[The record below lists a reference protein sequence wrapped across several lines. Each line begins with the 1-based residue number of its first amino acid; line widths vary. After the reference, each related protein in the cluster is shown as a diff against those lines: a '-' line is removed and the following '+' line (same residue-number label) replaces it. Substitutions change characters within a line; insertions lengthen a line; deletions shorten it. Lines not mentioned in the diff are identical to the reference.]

1 MKRDIISQLE
11 AAGLKQSPGIDW
23 PIAHFDGG
31 GAAGDGGAA
40 AGDGGVGSGASGGGG
55 NEYAGDTGPSR
66 PSDAVRF
73 ALPKPKTPLYTGKS
87 LLEQVQNS
95 NPGMKA
101 NEAQAVAQQLYK
113 SGVTDL
119 NATQAYGYAD
129 KQIEVTPAVFNND
142 GDEVTPAT
150 YRAPTAADI
159 RPEYSTDLL
168 TAKGDPVPTSFDLGN
183 HYTASIGVG
192 ADGSIKPA
200 VSYQAPSHGFF
211 GDLFAALGP
220 VGPLVMAVVAP
231 ELLPYYSVASGVAQG
246 QDLGSI
252 VKNAG
257 LSAIGANIAGGISG
271 GLADT
276 LGSTGANLAG
286 RALSSEIMSGGKT
299 DLGKLLTNAAISGGI
314 GQLTNTGPSASDLTE
329 GYFAPGG
336 EGYIAPE
343 EPTAP
348 VTVPTQAEQQPAVDD
363 FIKQIEQYQAPE
375 PTVEQIMA
383 SEPPPAVAPA
393 APVEEPTDTVQA
405 LLDSQQPA
413 PTNQAEIDQQTQDL
427 LSSLS
432 GGTDNGTS
440 DNGTPANDQAEWD
453 VPVAPSELQTA
464 LDNLPQEQA
473 EWDVPVN
480 PDDLNTALTEIAAP
494 EPNDTPSPTEQDV
507 LDFMKEH
514 PDAVAGTATRVAAG
528 KAVAAKTAAA
538 EAASDK
544 ATADKAA
551 ADKAVADKA
560 AASVPVQQYMPS
572 VGDVAH
578 IKSLESLF
586 GPLLG
591 TLPAEPAHEK
601 KDDSLSV
608 LEDMDQEYASGG
620 HVDDFSVEALLHILR
635 S

>member
-1 MKRDIISQLE
+1 MADTPDFANMTGMGFGGFGGFGAGVDPSKMQAAVEQMKADT
-11 AAGLKQSPGIDW
+11 
-23 PIAHFDGG
+23 
-31 GAAGDGGAA
+31 AA
-40 AGDGGVGSGASGGGG
+40 ADAEHQKQVNARGLGKLDISKLKTTTTDNGTDQDGSPISSTTYTDANGNPVSVSVDTSGEDNSNPATSYSAKTNIDGRPVTATYDAQGNFMGASGDQITYQGHK
-55 NEYAGDTGPSR
+55 YAPVYGANG
-66 PSDAVRF
+66 
-73 ALPKPKTPLYTGKS
+73 AL
-87 LLEQVQNS
+87 
-95 NPGMKA
+95 
-101 NEAQAVAQQLYK
+101 
-113 SGVTDL
+113 
-119 NATQAYGYAD
+119 
-129 KQIEVTPAVFNND
+129 
-142 GDEVTPAT
+142 T
-150 YRAPTAADI
+150 YQPI
-159 RPEYSTDLL
+159 QE
-168 TAKGDPVPTSFDLGN
+168 
-183 HYTASIGVG
+183 
-192 ADGSIKPA
+192 
-200 VSYQAPSHGFF
+200 SHGFF
-211 GDLFAALGP
+211 ADMLSALGP
-220 VGPLVMAVVAP
+220 IAPLAIGLIAP
-231 ELLPYYSVASGVAQG
+231 ELLPALGSFAAPALSAGVGLLAG
-246 QDLGSI
+246 QDPLKALEG
-252 VKNAG
+252 AG
-257 LSAIGANIAGGISG
+257 LSYIGGNIAGGVSSG
-271 GLADT
+271 LTDT

-314 GQLTNTGPSASDLTE
+314 GQLTNTGPSASDMTE

-405 LLDSQQPA
+405 LLDSQQPT

-514 PDAVAGTATRVAAG
+514 PDTSSGT
-528 KAVAAKTAAA
+528 AAKTAATKA
-538 EAASDK
+538 AADKAASDK
-544 ATADKAA
+544 AAADKAA
-551 ADKAVADKA
+551 ADKAAADKA
-560 AASVPVQQYMPS
+560 AADKAAKDKAANDAFNQLKAQAQAQQNQQDALMRMMS
-572 VGDVAH
+572 SNNDVAH
-578 IKSLESLF
+578 IKSDTNLF
-586 GPLLG
+586 GAIPG
-591 TLPAEPAHEK
+591 MEPPASSAQQQPDPVAA
-601 KDDSLSV
+601 LQG
-608 LEDMDQEYASGG
+608 MDQQYAIGG
-620 HVDDFSVEALLHILR
+620 HVDDFDVDALLHILR